1 MDRLIGTIVGLVI
14 LVIALPTVA
23 VLTQGALPAL
33 VSLLVL
39 LGFVRLLWPSRQK
52 S

>member
-1 MDRLIGTIVGLVI
+1 MDRVIGTAALLLG
-14 LVIALPTVA
+14 LVIALPVIAAWAQTA
-23 VLTQGALPAL
+23 VPVL

-39 LGFVRLLWPSRQK
+39 LGFVRLIWPSRRR